1 MHVLLEMYPNDAGST
16 GQVTTH
22 RRVELSA
29 KKPNVQVGLHET
41 VLLSA
46 K

>member
-1 MHVLLEMYPNDAGST
+1 MKPNDAGMT

-22 RRVELSA
+22 LLVELSA
-29 KKPNVQVGLHET
+29 KKPVVQLVSHEN

>member
-1 MHVLLEMYPNDAGST
+1 MHVLLGLYPYMAGET

-22 RRVELSA
+22 LRVELSA
-29 KKPNVQVGLHET
+29 KKPRVQESAHEM
-41 VLLSA
+41 VRLSA